1 MLAGGVSLNG
11 SSPITLLPPQGG
23 LPAPTPPHPFNAPGS
38 QPQTLSCQTTP
49 NYLPPCPPAPG
60 ATVVASW
67 R

>member
-1 MLAGGVSLNG
+1 MLGVESIWMDAA
-11 SSPITLLPPQGG
+11 PITLPPPCW
-23 LPAPTPPHPFNAPGS
+23 LPASTLPHPSTALGS